1 MKFFL
6 HKQRKKTI
14 QNTNHFS
21 LYRVYGFFQPYK
33 WQLLGSLMLIF
44 IGAGASMAMPFL
56 LRNIIDDALPHGD
69 IQLLI
74 TLVVAMILITLISAV
89 INMVQ
94 TILSTKIGQSV
105 LHDLRIKLYSHLH
118 TLSLRFFTN
127 TRGGEIQSRITQDIG
142 SLQELVSNT
151 AQEAAKNLSIAI
163 MTVIAMFLLDWK
175 LSLFS
180 LTVVPFTLVLSNWV
194 GALREKVSEKQRQK
208 LADLSSEIS
217 ESLSVPGMILS
228 RTMGKSTFLISK
240 FSNTSKDVADLEV
253 HSRTS
258 NEWQWQI
265 IYLLLTILPAL
276 TLLLGGLT
284 MQSENQVSI
293 GTIMAIIAL
302 QEQLT
307 FPLQELLRTGIEVR
321 KARVLFSRIF
331 EYLDMPAQIKKIAG
345 AVVLD
350 RKTAKGEVKLE
361 NVSFSY
367 EDGVQI
373 LSEVTIDI
381 SGGSQVAI
389 VGATGSGKTTIGYLI
404 AGLYEVDKGAIY
416 IDGVDI
422 RKLSPDSLT
431 DILGV
436 VSQDPY
442 LVNGTI
448 KENLLFA
455 NPNATDQE
463 LIAAAKI
470 TKLHEFIVNLPMQ
483 YDTPI
488 GEHGYR
494 FSGGEKQRLSLTR
507 TLLRKPAI
515 IIMDEATSALDTI
528 TERQL
533 SSALIDSMQHTTTIT
548 IAHRLSTV
556 RHADQ
561 IVVMHRGQIVESG
574 SHEELAAKNG
584 YYTELLKSDGERGVS
599 KLAN

>member
-1 MKFFL
+1 MKE
-6 HKQRKKTI
+6 HV
-14 QNTNHFS
+14 S
-21 LYRVYGFFQPYK
+21 LYRIYGFFRPYR
-33 WQLLGSLMLIF
+33 WQLLGSIALIF
-44 IGAGASMAMPFL
+44 IGAGAGMAMPFL
-56 LRNIIDDALPHGD
+56 LRSIIDDALPHANM
-69 IQLLI
+69 QLLV
-74 TLVVAMILITLISAV
+74 TLVIAMVLVTIVSAV

-94 TILSTKIGQSV
+94 TIISTKIGQSV
-105 LHDLRIKLYSHLH
+105 LHDLRVKLYSHLH
-118 TLSLRFFTN
+118 SLSLNFFTD

-151 AQEAAKNLSIAI
+151 AQEATKNLSIVI

-180 LTVVPFTLVLSNWV
+180 LTVVPLTLLLSNWV
-194 GALREKVSEKQRQK
+194 GALREKVAEKQRQK

-217 ESLSVPGMILS
+217 ETLSVPGIILS
-228 RTMGKSTFLISK
+228 RTMGKSGFLISK
-240 FSNTSKDVADLEV
+240 FSKTSKDVADLEV

-276 TLLLGGLT
+276 TLLLGGLRT
-284 MQSENQVSI
+284 QGGNHVSI
-293 GTIMAIIAL
+293 GTLMALIAL

-307 FPLQELLRTGIEVR
+307 FPLQELLRTSIEVR
-321 KARVLFSRIF
+321 KTRVLFSRIF
-331 EYLDMPAQIKKIAG
+331 EYLDIPSQVRKLSE
-345 AVVLD
+345 AVVLNK
-350 RKTAKGEVKLE
+350 KTVKGDIKLK

-367 EDGVQI
+367 EGTTQL
-373 LSEVTIDI
+373 LSDITIDI
-381 SGGSQVAI
+381 PGGSHVAI
-389 VGATGSGKTTIGYLI
+389 VGATGSGKTTVGYLI
-404 AGLYEVDKGAIY
+404 AGLYEADRGAIY
-416 IDGVDI
+416 IDGIDI
-422 RKLSPDSLT
+422 RKLSSHSLT

-442 LVNGTI
+442 LLNGTI

-455 NPNATDQE
+455 NPRATDLE
-463 LIAAAKI
+463 LINAAKI
-470 TKLHEFIVNLPMQ
+470 TKLHDFIISLPLQ

-528 TERQL
+528 TERHL
-533 SSALIDSMQHTTTIT
+533 SSALSESMHNVTTIT

-561 IVVMHRGQIVESG
+561 IVVMHLGSIVEKG
-574 SHEELAAKNG
+574 THQQLLEKNG
-584 YYTELLKSDGERGVS
+584 YYTKLLESDRS
-599 KLAN
+599 

>member
-1 MKFFL
+1 MKE
-6 HKQRKKTI
+6 HV
-14 QNTNHFS
+14 S
-21 LYRVYGFFQPYK
+21 LYRIYGFFRPYR
-33 WQLLGSLMLIF
+33 WQLLGSIALIF
-44 IGAGASMAMPFL
+44 IGAGAGMAMPFL
-56 LRNIIDDALPHGD
+56 LRSIIDDALPHANM
-69 IQLLI
+69 QLLV
-74 TLVVAMILITLISAV
+74 TLVIAMVLVTIVSAV

-94 TILSTKIGQSV
+94 TIISTKIGQSV
-105 LHDLRIKLYSHLH
+105 LHDLRVKLYSHLH
-118 TLSLRFFTN
+118 SLSLNFFTD

-151 AQEAAKNLSIAI
+151 AQEATKNLSIVI

-180 LTVVPFTLVLSNWV
+180 LTVVPLTLLLSNWV
-194 GALREKVSEKQRQK
+194 GALREKVAEKQRQK

-217 ESLSVPGMILS
+217 ETLSVPGIILS
-228 RTMGKSTFLISK
+228 RTMGKSGFLISK
-240 FSNTSKDVADLEV
+240 FSKTSKDVADLEV

-276 TLLLGGLT
+276 TLLLGGLRT
-284 MQSENQVSI
+284 QGGNHVSI
-293 GTIMAIIAL
+293 GTLMALIAL

-307 FPLQELLRTGIEVR
+307 FPLQELLRTSIEVR
-321 KARVLFSRIF
+321 KTRVLFSRIF
-331 EYLDMPAQIKKIAG
+331 EYLDIPSQVRKLSE
-345 AVVLD
+345 AVVLNK
-350 RKTAKGEVKLE
+350 KTVKGDIKLK

-367 EDGVQI
+367 EGATQL
-373 LSEVTIDI
+373 LSDITIDI
-381 SGGSQVAI
+381 PGGSHVAI
-389 VGATGSGKTTIGYLI
+389 VGATGSGKTTVGYLI
-404 AGLYEVDKGAIY
+404 AGLYEADRGAIY
-416 IDGVDI
+416 IDGIDI
-422 RKLSPDSLT
+422 RKLSSHSLT

-442 LVNGTI
+442 LLNGTI

-455 NPNATDQE
+455 NPRATDLE
-463 LIAAAKI
+463 LINAAKI
-470 TKLHEFIVNLPMQ
+470 TKLHDFIISLPLQ

-528 TERQL
+528 TERHL
-533 SSALIDSMQHTTTIT
+533 SSALSESMHNVTTIT

-561 IVVMHRGQIVESG
+561 IVVMHLGSIVEKG
-574 SHEELAAKNG
+574 THQQLLEKNG
-584 YYTELLKSDGERGVS
+584 YYTKLLESDRS
-599 KLAN
+599 

>member
-1 MKFFL
+1 
-6 HKQRKKTI
+6 
-14 QNTNHFS
+14 
-21 LYRVYGFFQPYK
+21 
-33 WQLLGSLMLIF
+33 
-44 IGAGASMAMPFL
+44 MAMPFL
-56 LRNIIDDALPHGD
+56 LRSIIDDALPHANM
-69 IQLLI
+69 QLLV
-74 TLVVAMILITLISAV
+74 TLVIAMVLVTIVSAV

-94 TILSTKIGQSV
+94 TIISTKIGQSV
-105 LHDLRIKLYSHLH
+105 LHDLRVKLYSHLH
-118 TLSLRFFTN
+118 SLSLNFFTD

-151 AQEAAKNLSIAI
+151 AQEATKNLSIVI

-180 LTVVPFTLVLSNWV
+180 LTVVPLTLLLSNWV
-194 GALREKVSEKQRQK
+194 GALREKVAEKQRQK

-217 ESLSVPGMILS
+217 ETLSVPGIILS
-228 RTMGKSTFLISK
+228 RTMGKSGFLISK
-240 FSNTSKDVADLEV
+240 FSKTSKDVADLEV

-276 TLLLGGLT
+276 TLLLGGLRT
-284 MQSENQVSI
+284 QGGNHVSI
-293 GTIMAIIAL
+293 GTLMALIAL

-307 FPLQELLRTGIEVR
+307 FPLQELLRTSIEVR
-321 KARVLFSRIF
+321 KTRVLFSRIF
-331 EYLDMPAQIKKIAG
+331 EYLDIPSQVRKLSE
-345 AVVLD
+345 AVVLNK
-350 RKTAKGEVKLE
+350 KTVKGDIKLK

-367 EDGVQI
+367 EGTTQL
-373 LSEVTIDI
+373 LSDITIDI
-381 SGGSQVAI
+381 PGGSHVAI
-389 VGATGSGKTTIGYLI
+389 VGATGSGKTTVGYLI
-404 AGLYEVDKGAIY
+404 AGLYEADRGAIY
-416 IDGVDI
+416 IDGIDI
-422 RKLSPDSLT
+422 RKLSSHSLT

-442 LVNGTI
+442 LLNGTI

-455 NPNATDQE
+455 NPRATDLE
-463 LIAAAKI
+463 LINAAKI
-470 TKLHEFIVNLPMQ
+470 TKLHDFIISLPLQ

-528 TERQL
+528 TERHL
-533 SSALIDSMQHTTTIT
+533 SSALSESMHNVTTIT

-561 IVVMHRGQIVESG
+561 IVVMHLGSIVEKG
-574 SHEELAAKNG
+574 THQQLLEKNG
-584 YYTELLKSDGERGVS
+584 YYTKLLESDRS
-599 KLAN
+599 

>member
-1 MKFFL
+1 MKL
-6 HKQRKKTI
+6 SQKQGTETI
-14 QNTNHFS
+14 EDTKQVS
-21 LYRVYGFFQPYK
+21 LYRVYGLFKPYK
-33 WQLLGSLMLIF
+33 WQLLGSIMLIF

-56 LRNIIDDALPHGD
+56 LRNIIDDALPHAD
-69 IQLLI
+69 MELLV
-74 TLVVAMILITLISAV
+74 TLVIAMVLVTLVSAV
-89 INMVQ
+89 INMIQ
-94 TILSTKIGQSV
+94 TIFSTKIGQSV
-105 LHDLRIKLYSHLH
+105 LHDLRTKLYSHLH
-118 TLSLRFFTN
+118 SLSLSFFTN

-151 AQEAAKNLSIAI
+151 AQEAAKNLSIVI

-180 LTVVPFTLVLSNWV
+180 LTVVPLTLLLSNWV
-194 GALREKVSEKQRQK
+194 GALREKVAEKQRQK

-228 RTMGKSTFLISK
+228 RTMGKSEFLISK
-240 FSNTSKDVADLEV
+240 FSQTSKDVADLEV
-253 HSRTS
+253 RSRTS

-276 TLLLGGLT
+276 TLLLGGLR
-284 MQSENQVSI
+284 MQGNNQVSI
-293 GTIMAIIAL
+293 GTLMALIAL

-307 FPLQELLRTGIEVR
+307 FPLQELLRTSIEVR
-321 KARVLFSRIF
+321 KARVLFFRIF
-331 EYLDMPAQIKKIAG
+331 EYLDKPSKIKKISG
-345 AVVLD
+345 AIVLD
-350 RKTAKGEVKLE
+350 KKTVKGDIKLQ

-367 EDGVQI
+367 EDGAQL
-373 LSEVTIDI
+373 LSDVTIDI
-381 SGGSQVAI
+381 SGGSHVAI
-389 VGATGSGKTTIGYLI
+389 VGATGSGKTTVGYLI

-422 RKLSPDSLT
+422 RKISTHSLT
-431 DILGV
+431 DILGI

-442 LVNGTI
+442 LLNGTI

-455 NPNATDQE
+455 NPNSTDEE
-463 LIAAAKI
+463 LFTAAKI
-470 TKLHEFIVNLPMQ
+470 TKLHEFIISLPMQ

-507 TLLRKPAI
+507 TLLRKPAV

-528 TERQL
+528 TERHL
-533 SSALIDSMQHTTTIT
+533 SSALSGYMQNVTTIT

-561 IVVMHRGQIVESG
+561 IIVMDRGRVVEKGT
-574 SHEELAAKNG
+574 HEELIAKNN
-584 YYTELLKSDGERGVS
+584 YYAQLLKSDRTEQP
-599 KLAN
+599 

>member
-1 MKFFL
+1 MKE
-6 HKQRKKTI
+6 HV
-14 QNTNHFS
+14 S
-21 LYRVYGFFQPYK
+21 LYRIYGFFRPYR
-33 WQLLGSLMLIF
+33 WQLLGSIALIF
-44 IGAGASMAMPFL
+44 IGAGAGMAMPFL
-56 LRNIIDDALPHGD
+56 LRSIIDDALPHANM
-69 IQLLI
+69 QLLV
-74 TLVVAMILITLISAV
+74 TLVIAMVLVTIVSAV

-94 TILSTKIGQSV
+94 TIISTKIGQYV
-105 LHDLRIKLYSHLH
+105 LHDLRVKLYSHLH
-118 TLSLRFFTN
+118 SLSLNFFTD

-151 AQEAAKNLSIAI
+151 AQEATKNLSIVI

-180 LTVVPFTLVLSNWV
+180 LTVVPLTLLLSNWV
-194 GALREKVSEKQRQK
+194 GALREKVAEKQRQK

-217 ESLSVPGMILS
+217 ETLSVPGIILS
-228 RTMGKSTFLISK
+228 RTMGKSGFLISK
-240 FSNTSKDVADLEV
+240 FSKTSKDVADLEV

-276 TLLLGGLT
+276 TLLLGGLRT
-284 MQSENQVSI
+284 QGGNHVSI
-293 GTIMAIIAL
+293 GTLMALIAL

-307 FPLQELLRTGIEVR
+307 FPLQELLRTSIEVR
-321 KARVLFSRIF
+321 KTRVLFSRIF
-331 EYLDMPAQIKKIAG
+331 EYLDIPSQVRKLSE
-345 AVVLD
+345 AVVLNK
-350 RKTAKGEVKLE
+350 KTVKGDIKLK

-367 EDGVQI
+367 EGATQL
-373 LSEVTIDI
+373 LSDITIDI
-381 SGGSQVAI
+381 PGGSHVAI
-389 VGATGSGKTTIGYLI
+389 VGATGSGKTTVGYLI
-404 AGLYEVDKGAIY
+404 AGLYEADRGAIY
-416 IDGVDI
+416 IDGIDI
-422 RKLSPDSLT
+422 RKLSSHSLT

-442 LVNGTI
+442 LLNGTI

-455 NPNATDQE
+455 NPRATDLE
-463 LIAAAKI
+463 LINAAKI
-470 TKLHEFIVNLPMQ
+470 TKLHDFIISLPLQ

-528 TERQL
+528 TERHL
-533 SSALIDSMQHTTTIT
+533 SSALSESMHNVTTIT

-561 IVVMHRGQIVESG
+561 IVVMHLGSIVEKG
-574 SHEELAAKNG
+574 THQQLLEKNG
-584 YYTELLKSDGERGVS
+584 YYTKLLESDRS
-599 KLAN
+599 